1 MLPSF
6 SLMGDLVLTK
16 RVSTRFGQVGT
27 GDIVLVRSPENPRKV
42 VIKRV
47 KGMEGDSV
55 TYVVDPK
62 NSDARRTVVVCDTLS
77 LPCILISAR
86 RSHQPV
92 LPGGSFDPLGLVD
105 DPEAFAELKV
115 KEINNGR
122 LAMFSIFGFFVQAI
136 VTEKGPLEN
145 LADHL
150 ADPINNNAWAFATN
164 FVPGE

>member
-1 MLPSF
+1 MCDWVLQTQGPSMLPTF

-62 NSDARRTVVVCDTLS
+62 NSDARQTVVVCDTLS
-77 LPCILISAR
+77 LLCILIS
-86 RSHQPV
+86 V
-92 LPGGSFDPLGLVD
+92 ID
-105 DPEAFAELKV
+105 
-115 KEINNGR
+115 
-122 LAMFSIFGFFVQAI
+122 FG
-136 VTEKGPLEN
+136 
-145 LADHL
+145 
-150 ADPINNNAWAFATN
+150 
-164 FVPGE
+164 